1 MDTFI
6 EFGNII
12 ISFSVIV
19 CSIFVIVV
27 AGQIGMMLG
36 IALILYAIIMLFQT
50 EEMKS
55 ETLDLVDE
63 RKEKEAVS
71 VWANTF
77 VIFIILSIILFLVI
91 ALVSKYQ

>member
-63 RKEKEAVS
+63 GKEKEAVS